1 MSLGG
6 MARESVVRARTSAT
20 VAAAGTGAADDELR
34 KARDGL
40 AHYVPTEVV
49 AFFVAA
55 LGIAHMIRGSVP
67 EGGYLTLLA
76 ALVAL
81 GAVFSFVGI
90 VAIYRNAL
98 DPPPPWR
105 RSPWRKA
112 AISCVAFVVW
122 AFAMPGVL
130 PVPWQQALA
139 AIGALALT
147 MVFHWFDRWIEAIPA

>member
-6 MARESVVRARTSAT
+6 MARESVARARPRTT
-20 VAAAGTGAADDELR
+20 AGTADDDALK

-55 LGIAHMIRGSVP
+55 LGIAHMVRESVP
-67 EGGYLTLLA
+67 EMGYRALLGTLL
-76 ALVAL
+76 AL
-81 GAVFSFVGI
+81 GAVASFVGI
-90 VAIYRNAL
+90 VALYRNAL

-112 AISCVAFVVW
+112 AVSCVAFVVW
-122 AFAMPGVL
+122 ALAMPGVL
-130 PVPWQQALA
+130 PAPWQQALA

>member
-6 MARESVVRARTSAT
+6 MARESVARARPS
-20 VAAAGTGAADDELR
+20 AAAGAADDELK

-67 EGGYLTLLA
+67 EGGYA
-76 ALVAL
+76 ALLGALVGL

-98 DPPPPWR
+98 EPPPPWR

-112 AISCVAFVVW
+112 AISCVAFVAW

-147 MVFHWFDRWIEAIPA
+147 MVFHWFDRWIEAISA

>member
-6 MARESVVRARTSAT
+6 MARESVARARARTAA
-20 VAAAGTGAADDELR
+20 AAAGSADDELR

-55 LGIAHMIRGSVP
+55 LGIAHMVRGSLP
-67 EGGYLTLLA
+67 EQGYRALLGTLL
-76 ALVAL
+76 AL
-81 GAVFSFVGI
+81 GAVFSFAGI
-90 VAIYRNAL
+90 VAIYRNAF

-112 AISCVAFVVW
+112 CVSCLAFVVW
-122 AFAMPGVL
+122 ALAMPGVL

>member
-6 MARESVVRARTSAT
+6 MARESVARARPRT
-20 VAAAGTGAADDELR
+20 AAATTNADDELK

-55 LGIAHMIRGSVP
+55 LGIAHMVRESVP
-67 EGGYLTLLA
+67 EEGYRALLGTRR
-76 ALVAL
+76 AL
-81 GAVFSFVGI
+81 GAVFSFGGI

-105 RSPWRKA
+105 SSPWRKA
-112 AISCVAFVVW
+112 CVSCLAFVAW
-122 AFAMPGVL
+122 ALAMPGVL
-130 PVPWQQALA
+130 AAPWQQALA

>member
-6 MARESVVRARTSAT
+6 MARESIARARPCAT
-20 VAAAGTGAADDELR
+20 AAATGATDDALK

-55 LGIAHMIRGSVP
+55 LAIAHMIRGSVP
-67 EGGYLTLLA
+67 ERGYAALLA
-76 ALVAL
+76 ALVVL
-81 GAVFSFVGI
+81 GAACSFVGI

-98 DPPPPWR
+98 DPPPSWR

-112 AISCVAFVVW
+112 SISCLAFIAW

-130 PVPWQQALA
+130 PVAWQQALA

-147 MVFHWFDRWIEAIPA
+147 MVFHWFDRWIETIPA

>member
-6 MARESVVRARTSAT
+6 MARESVARANAAT
-20 VAAAGTGAADDELR
+20 TLAVADDASLK

-55 LGIAHMIRGSVP
+55 LGIAHAAKDGIPERGFDALVW
-67 EGGYLTLLA
+67 
-76 ALVAL
+76 ALVAV
-81 GAVFSFVGI
+81 GAVFSFVGV

-98 DPPPPWR
+98 ADPPPWR

-112 AISCVAFVVW
+112 SISCLAFLVW
-122 AFAMPGVL
+122 ALAMPGLL
-130 PVPWQQALA
+130 PAAWQQALA

-147 MVFHWFDRWIEAIPA
+147 MVFHWFDRWIETIPA

>member
-6 MARESVVRARTSAT
+6 MARESIARARPRT
-20 VAAAGTGAADDELR
+20 AAATTGAADDELR
-34 KARDGL
+34 KAREGL

-55 LGIAHMIRGSVP
+55 LAIAHMIRGSVP
-67 EGGYLTLLA
+67 EGGYTALLA
-76 ALVAL
+76 ALVVL
-81 GAVFSFVGI
+81 GAAFSFVGI

-112 AISCVAFVVW
+112 SISCLAFTVW

-130 PVPWQQALA
+130 PLPWQQALA

>member
-6 MARESVVRARTSAT
+6 MARESVARANSAT
-20 VAAAGTGAADDELR
+20 TLAVADDDQLK

-55 LGIAHMIRGSVP
+55 LGIAHMVRESVP
-67 EGGYLTLLA
+67 DEGYRALLATLL
-76 ALVAL
+76 AL

-112 AISCVAFVVW
+112 SISCLAFVAW
-122 AFAMPGVL
+122 AFAMPGFL
-130 PVPWQQALA
+130 PAAWQQALA

-147 MVFHWFDRWIEAIPA
+147 MVFHWFDRWIETMPA

>member
-6 MARESVVRARTSAT
+6 MARESVARARPS
-20 VAAAGTGAADDELR
+20 AAAGAADDELK

-67 EGGYLTLLA
+67 EQGYGALLGTLL
-76 ALVAL
+76 AL
-81 GAVFSFVGI
+81 GAVFSFLGI

-112 AISCVAFVVW
+112 SISCVAFVAW
-122 AFAMPGVL
+122 ALAMPGVL
-130 PVPWQQALA
+130 PLPWQQALA